1 MHLAAVSC
9 RSGQSLSDG
18 HIVKRLV
25 ILVSLAAIAN
35 ATAVA
40 QEIEADTRPSIAPDI
55 RDDETNLKLQR
66 GDFVIVPIPISN
78 PTLDTGLVLGGA
90 YFYAQTEEQ
99 KKAQP
104 ASVTGAGGLYT
115 SNDSRALVLVQQN
128 YWNRNKWRF
137 TGAIGAADLRLSLLA
152 PDDTSSGQSVNWRI
166 DGEFLYAKLSAKIAG
181 NWYGGLF
188 TRYVNANQSIET
200 DTSTAN
206 LDTAGNIRAVGI
218 GALVEFDS
226 RDMPMNTYGGRYFKA
241 DVLANDEAIGSD
253 QTYQSYSLAFRSYH
267 ELTDTLVLAWELEG
281 CNRAGRVPL
290 WDACRI
296 GLRGFAATDYLGK
309 ASASWQ
315 AEARWRMSKRWG
327 VVGFGGAGFVGS
339 SFSGVRDNEAIPSF
353 GVGLRFMVL
362 QAKRVNL
369 RLDFAWSKDSDAIH
383 FSVGEAF

>member
-1 MHLAAVSC
+1 MN
-9 RSGQSLSDG
+9 
-18 HIVKRLV
+18 RLV
-25 ILVSLAAIAN
+25 ILVSLAAIAS
-35 ATAVA
+35 APAVA
-40 QEIEADTRPSIAPDI
+40 QNVEADTRPGIAPDI
-55 RDDETNLKLQR
+55 RDDETRLKLQR

-90 YFYAQTEEQ
+90 YFYPQTEEQ
-99 KKAQP
+99 KKVQP

-152 PDDTSSGQSVNWRI
+152 PDDTSGGQSVNWRI
-166 DGEFLYAKLSAKIAG
+166 DGEFLYAKLSAKFVG
-181 NWYGGLF
+181 DWYGGLF
-188 TRYVNANQSIET
+188 TRIVNADQSIET
-200 DTSTAN
+200 NTSTAN

-218 GALVEFDS
+218 GTLVEFDS
-226 RDMPMNTYGGRYFKA
+226 RDMPTNAHGGRYFKA

-267 ELTDTLVLAWELEG
+267 ELTDTVVLAWELERCKKG
-281 CNRAGRVPL
+281 GRAPL

-315 AEARWRMSKRWG
+315 AEVRWRMSKRWG
-327 VVGFGGAGFVGS
+327 LVGFSGAGFVGS
-339 SFSGVRDNEAIPSF
+339 SFSGVRENEAIPSF

-362 QAKRVNL
+362 PAKRINL
-369 RLDFAWSKDSDAIH
+369 RLDFAWSTDSDAIH
-383 FSVGEAF
+383 FSAGEAF